1 MVMGRLEEQIGGE
14 GVTQRFGIAP
24 DLLLYLNSGRGQLS
38 LEQEPHN
45 PPPHLSVALAAR
57 ATVYVPVE
65 GVTHCHHWSYSQ
77 LQSGFFLFPI
87 LSPPSR
93 APIGSSESET
103 CCKDSWEM

>member
-45 PPPHLSVALAAR
+45 PPPIFLLLLLLGPLSVSL
-57 ATVYVPVE
+57 
-65 GVTHCHHWSYSQ
+65 
-77 LQSGFFLFPI
+77 
-87 LSPPSR
+87 
-93 APIGSSESET
+93 
-103 CCKDSWEM
+103 